1 MFTKHPGPRRELLP
15 PRMRRSSFCLIPAG
29 TFVLVLLLGCGPDES
44 LRPIVGPTPP
54 AADAKCTLYASPSGD
69 DSNSGALPTAPK
81 TLYGA
86 AAVTRPGSVVCLLAG
101 TYLLNSTFYPPK
113 SGMPSAWIIYK
124 NYGEGDVQITWA
136 GGPEA
141 PDKMMIKVGDG
152 KFPSR
157 PAYLEFR
164 GLKLDG
170 QTHAIAGFFCF
181 GSHHLRFIGNTV
193 KNAGGAGIS
202 AVLCDYI
209 TSDRNVIYRNG
220 YRSGWTSGISYNSNQ
235 WFDTYPGLH
244 NIISNNVVAGEYDAS
259 DKHTDG
265 NGIILDLSN
274 RTYDPGSANTP
285 PVLVINNVV
294 YGNGGRCVHA
304 YTVSNFWI
312 VNNTCY
318 KNGLDLAMNYPPSFS
333 THNSKSG
340 YFVNNI
346 AVAWNTRNVGFAQ
359 YGKNADV
366 RYFANLSFG
375 SSNTLSHPD
384 SSQFIQADPL
394 FVSPPQFDPASDGQ
408 YATAPAPWQVG
419 DGLSLLPTSPALRA
433 GIDPSTLPGLPPAI
447 VSDLKKHIYSDI
459 NGNPRERDKA
469 FDLGAYHVTPSPG
482 RLPVAPP
489 R

>member
-1 MFTKHPGPRRELLP
+1 MFNKHPGPGQDLIPARIRRNF
-15 PRMRRSSFCLIPAG
+15 FCLIPVG
-29 TFVLVLLLGCGPDES
+29 TFVFVLLLGCGPDES

-54 AADAKCTLYASPSGD
+54 AADAKCTLYASPYGD
-69 DSNSGALPTAPK
+69 DSNPGALPTAPK

-101 TYLLNSTFYPPK
+101 TYLLNSTFYPPQ
-113 SGMPSAWIIYK
+113 SGTPSAWIVYK
-124 NYGEGDVQITWA
+124 NYGEGDVQIAWA

-141 PDKMMIKVGDG
+141 SDKMMIKVGDG

-157 PAYLEFR
+157 VAYLEFR

-235 WFDTYPGLH
+235 WFDTYPGVH

-274 RTYDPGSANTP
+274 RTYDADSANTP

-333 THNSKSG
+333 THNSKNG
-340 YFVNNI
+340 YFVNNV
-346 AVAWNTRNVGFAQ
+346 AVAWNPRNAGFAE

-375 SSNTLSHPD
+375 SSHTLSHPE

-394 FVSPPQFDPASDGQ
+394 FVSPPQFDPIADGQ

-447 VSDLKKHIYSDI
+447 VSDLKKHIYRDI

-469 FDLGAYHVTPSPG
+469 FDLGAYHVTPNPQ
-482 RLPVAPP
+482 RLPVAPT